1 MLTLIVS
8 ATVMGFIGSVH
19 CLGMCGPLMLYHFP
33 KLNNQ
38 KAWANFVLYHIAR
51 IIAYVM
57 IGVMFGQIGWIAK
70 FFGLQQFISIA
81 TGLFIILWS
90 ISYVVPLKKITPGF
104 QFNLFNYVGLNKLN
118 NVSSALKFG
127 VAGLINGFLPCGFSF
142 VAFMIAMNFQSP
154 LHASLFM
161 LFFGIATIPALA
173 LISILS
179 TKTIAN
185 QKLVKIKLLPL
196 IALITG
202 SILVVRSLNLG
213 IPYLSPKIE
222 YNQAKTKVKCH

>member
-1 MLTLIVS
+1 M
-8 ATVMGFIGSVH
+8 H
-19 CLGMCGPLMLYHFP
+19 
-33 KLNNQ
+33 
-38 KAWANFVLYHIAR
+38 
-51 IIAYVM
+51 
-57 IGVMFGQIGWIAK
+57 
-70 FFGLQQFISIA
+70 
-81 TGLFIILWS
+81 LFLC
-90 ISYVVPLKKITPGF
+90 F
-104 QFNLFNYVGLNKLN
+104 
-118 NVSSALKFG
+118 
-127 VAGLINGFLPCGFSF
+127 
-142 VAFMIAMNFQSP
+142 
-154 LHASLFM
+154 
-161 LFFGIATIPALA
+161 FFGIATIPALA